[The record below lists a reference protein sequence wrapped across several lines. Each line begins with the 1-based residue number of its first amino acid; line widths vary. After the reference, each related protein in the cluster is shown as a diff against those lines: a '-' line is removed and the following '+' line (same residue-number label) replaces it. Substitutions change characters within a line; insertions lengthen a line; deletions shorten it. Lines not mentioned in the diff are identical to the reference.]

1 MLSLIENFIK
11 NHAGKLV
18 LSLLSVLGIC
28 FAIMALQDYLIKFR
42 FPDIEKSVET
52 LKSEQKESMRENQSL
67 ISKKLDENSKFL
79 LDNSKK
85 QEERINKVESNIS
98 TLKVSLLG
106 LMNKVGKAPTE
117 TQGAGKS

>member
-11 NHAGKLV
+11 NNVWKLV
-18 LSLLSVLGIC
+18 SLLVVTIAAAS
-28 FAIMALQDYLIKFR
+28 FEFYLIKFR
-42 FPDIEKSVET
+42 FPDLEKSVENS
-52 LKSEQKESMRENQSL
+52 KIEQKESQQEYQTQ